1 MVLDKMHEECGV
13 FGVFSKNKID
23 TFSLLQFGLIA
34 VQHRGQEACGISFLH
49 NRQIHSFKKEGLVID
64 AFASIDNP
72 QLYQGNAAIGHTR
85 YSTAGGQSKR
95 NIQPL
100 FTKNAA
106 GDVFISIA
114 HNGNLVNSD
123 AIRKRLE
130 AEGIQFV
137 SDHSDT
143 EVMLRLIEKN
153 YALGIDQAI
162 ASIYKEVEGAYSCVL
177 LTQDSLVAFR
187 DPHGIRP
194 LSIGITPEGAYVVSS
209 ETCGLDAVGAAFHRE
224 VEPGEM
230 VVIDETGLRSVN
242 VAEVKNRAFCSF
254 EYIYFSRPDS
264 HIEGNSIYHFR
275 ELSGK
280 KLWEQCQIDA
290 DLIIG
295 VPDSGVPAAIG
306 YSNASGIPFKPV
318 LLKNRYL
325 GRSFIVPDQDLR
337 ERTVMLKLNPI
348 VSEIKGKRVIIMD
361 DSIVRGT
368 TSKRL
373 VSIFK
378 NAGAKEIHFLSASPP
393 IIAPCFLGLD
403 TPEKEHLI
411 AANHSKEEIRKYLG
425 VESLEFLSVN
435 NLKSLLKESGYCYG
449 CFTEKYPVERNSKT
463 TLVES
468 NIH

>member
-13 FGVFSKNKID
+13 FGVFSKKKID

-123 AIRKRLE
+123 TVRQRME
-130 AEGIQFV
+130 VEGIQFV

-153 YALGIDQAI
+153 YALGIDQAV
-162 ASIYKEVEGAYSCVL
+162 ASVYKEVEGAYSCVL

-194 LSIGITPEGAYVVSS
+194 LSIGVTAEGAYVVSS
-209 ETCGLDAVGAAFHRE
+209 ETCGLDAVGATFLRE

-230 VVIDETGLRSVN
+230 VVIDETGLRSVSL
-242 VAEVKNRAFCSF
+242 VEVKNRAFCSF

-264 HIEGNSIYHFR
+264 NIEGNSIYHFR

-318 LLKNRYL
+318 LLKNR
-325 GRSFIVPDQDLR
+325 
-337 ERTVMLKLNPI
+337 
-348 VSEIKGKRVIIMD
+348 
-361 DSIVRGT
+361 
-368 TSKRL
+368 
-373 VSIFK
+373 
-378 NAGAKEIHFLSASPP
+378 
-393 IIAPCFLGLD
+393 
-403 TPEKEHLI
+403 
-411 AANHSKEEIRKYLG
+411 
-425 VESLEFLSVN
+425 
-435 NLKSLLKESGYCYG
+435 
-449 CFTEKYPVERNSKT
+449 
-463 TLVES
+463 
-468 NIH
+468 